1 MSIALIPF
9 HFLPKNMNSAEIRE
23 KFLKFFESKGHTIVR
38 SSSLVPGNDP
48 TLLFTN
54 SGMVQFKDVFLGT
67 EKRNYVRATSVQ
79 RCLRA
84 GGKHNDL
91 ENVGYTA
98 RHHTFFEMLGNWS
111 FGDYF
116 KHDSL
121 VWAWELLTKVYGL
134 PADKLWATVYE
145 TDDEAYD
152 IWHKVIGLP
161 KERIVRIGDNK
172 GAPYAS
178 DNFWQMADTGP
189 CGPCSEIFYDH
200 GPDVWGG
207 PPGSPEQDGD
217 RYIEIWNNVFM
228 QFDRQIDPKTGV
240 ATLTPLPKQCV
251 DTGMGLERLAA
262 VLQHV
267 HSNYEI
273 DLFQRLI
280 KAAARETHI
289 SDLENNSLKVIA
301 DHIRACSFLVV
312 DGVIPGN
319 EGRGYVLRRIIRRA
333 LRHGH
338 KLGQTKPFFY
348 KLVKDLVLEMG
359 AAYPELPE
367 AAERVEQVLKQEEER
382 FGETLEHGMKILET
396 ALAKNP
402 KKLDGETAFT
412 LYDTFGFPLDLTADI
427 CREREVELDEAG
439 FATAMERQKSTARAA
454 GKFKMAAAVEYSGD
468 KTRFV
473 GYDELAHEAKVLALY
488 VDGSAVQKIEAGQD
502 AIVVLDT
509 TPFYAESGGQV
520 GDCGV
525 LEAAGALF
533 EVADTLKI
541 QAEVF
546 GHHGNLRSGALAVG
560 DKVNAKVDTAVR
572 NRTIRNHSATHLMH
586 KALREVLGAHVAQK
600 GSLVDADKTRFD
612 FSHNAPVS
620 ADEIRRI
627 EEIVNREILAN
638 VATEAKLMSFDDA
651 VGAGAMALFG
661 EKYGDEV
668 RVLSIGTSRE
678 LCGGTHVSR
687 TGDIGLFKIVGE
699 GGVAAGI
706 RRIEAVTGEA
716 GLALVQSLSNRVN
729 EAAAALKAQP
739 EELTQRIAQVQDHV
753 KALEKELSSLK
764 SKLAANQGDEL
775 VLQAV
780 DVNGIKVLAATL
792 EGADSATLRETMD
805 KLKDKLK
812 TAAIVLAAVKDG
824 KVSLIA
830 GVTAD
835 ATAKVK
841 AGELVNFVAQQV
853 GGKGG
858 GRPDMAQAGGTD
870 PSGLAAAL
878 QGVAAWVGER
888 A

>member
-1 MSIALIPF
+1 
-9 HFLPKNMNSAEIRE
+9 MNSAEIRD

-67 EKRNYVRATSVQ
+67 DKRNYVRATSVQ

-134 PADKLWATVYE
+134 PAEKLWATVYE

-228 QFDRQIDPKTGV
+228 QFDRQIDPKTGE
-240 ATLTPLPKQCV
+240 ATLTPLPAPCV

-262 VLQHV
+262 ILQHV

-280 KAAARETHI
+280 KAAARETKVT
-289 SDLENNSLKVIA
+289 DLENNSLKVIA
-301 DHIRACSFLVV
+301 DHIRATSFLIV

-338 KLGQTKPFFY
+338 KLGQTQPFFY
-348 KLVKDLVLEMG
+348 KLVKDLVAEMG
-359 AAYPELPE
+359 AAYPELP
-367 AAERVEQVLKQEEER
+367 AAAARVEQVLKQEEER
-382 FGETLEHGMKILET
+382 FGETLEHGMKILEA
-396 ALAKNP
+396 ALAKNAG
-402 KKLDGETAFT
+402 KLDGETAFT
-412 LYDTFGFPLDLTADI
+412 LYDTYGFPLDLTADI
-427 CREREVELDEAG
+427 CRERNVELDEAG

-454 GKFKMAAAVEYSGD
+454 GKFKSAAGIEYSGD
-468 KTRFV
+468 KTKFV
-473 GYDELAHEAKVLALY
+473 GYEALTQQAKVTALY
-488 VDGSAVQKIEAGQD
+488 VDGSAVAKVEAGQD

-509 TPFYAESGGQV
+509 TPFYAESGGQA
-520 GDCGV
+520 GDAGV
-525 LEAAGALF
+525 LETADALF
-533 EVADTLKI
+533 AVADTQKI
-541 QAEVF
+541 QPDVF
-546 GHHGNLRSGALAVG
+546 GHHGSLVKGSLAVG
-560 DKVNAKVDTAVR
+560 DVVEAKVDGEQRAQTM
-572 NRTIRNHSATHLMH
+572 RNHSATHLMH
-586 KALREVLGAHVAQK
+586 KALREVLGDHVSQK

-612 FSHNAPVS
+612 FSHNAPMT
-620 ADEIRRI
+620 ADEIRRV

-638 VATEAKLMSFDDA
+638 AATEARLMGYDDA

-668 RVLSIGTSRE
+668 RVLSIGSSRE

-687 TGDIGLFKIVGE
+687 TGDIGLFKIVAE

-706 RRIEAVTGEA
+706 RRVEAVSGEGA
-716 GLALVQSLSNRVN
+716 LALVQTLSDRVA

-753 KALEKELSSLK
+753 KALEKELAALK
-764 SKLAANQGDEL
+764 SRLASSQGDEL
-775 VLQAV
+775 LAQAV

-792 EGADSATLRETMD
+792 EGADVATLRETMD

-812 TAAIVLAAVKDG
+812 TAAIVLASVKDG

-835 ATAKVK
+835 ATSKVK

-870 PSGLAAAL
+870 PSGLPTAL
-878 QGVAAWVGER
+878 QGVAAWVG
-888 A
+888 AKA